1 VSLGQQAG
9 AGDRS
14 GSDRCAN
21 QECATSFIVFGHAF
35 LPLLHKTSSASFR
48 RRPGEPRRDKVQKPD
63 SRQRLRY
70 PTMPPPPRAPL
81 RRAAQDF
88 IGTI

>member
-1 VSLGQQAG
+1 MGVRGCRTGGRRVLALALAVSLGKQAG

-48 RRPGEPRRDKVQKPD
+48 R
-63 SRQRLRY
+63 
-70 PTMPPPPRAPL
+70 
-81 RRAAQDF
+81 
-88 IGTI
+88 